1 VNKEPALIIGAIQS
15 LLVLFISF
23 GLDLSTEQ
31 QGAILGVSSIIVALM
46 TRSLV
51 WSQDSVEQMSKKS
64 EPAQH

>member
-1 VNKEPALIIGAIQS
+1 MNKEPALIIGAIQS

-51 WSQDSVEQMSKKS
+51 WSQDSVDQMTKKS
-64 EPAQH
+64 

>member
-1 VNKEPALIIGAIQS
+1 MNKEPALIIGAIQS

-51 WSQDSVEQMSKKS
+51 WSQDSVEQMTKKS
-64 EPAQH
+64 

>member
-1 VNKEPALIIGAIQS
+1 MNKEPALIIGAIQS
-15 LLVLFISF
+15 LLVLLISF

-51 WSQDSVEQMSKKS
+51 WSQDSVEQMSKKG

>member
-1 VNKEPALIIGAIQS
+1 MNKEPALIIGAIQS

-31 QGAILGVSSIIVALM
+31 QGLGVSSIIVALM